1 MVDSRYVIAVHGGAG
16 TISSSDP
23 ESEAPY
29 HQGLQAALAAG
40 AAVLEGGGSA
50 LDAVQAAVESLEDC
64 LLFNAGR
71 GSVYT
76 ADARHEMD
84 AALMEGSHLA
94 AGAVAGVHHV
104 RNPVALARSVMA
116 SSGHVLMVGEGAECF
131 AQQMGLAM
139 EPEVYF
145 HTDER
150 LAQLRS
156 TQGGARDALAAAFPQ
171 APLQENG
178 KFGTV
183 GAVARDCHGHL
194 AAAVSTGGLSG
205 KRPGRV
211 GDSAVIGAGI
221 YANDLSCAVV
231 ATGTGEHFIRAV
243 AAYDV
248 HARMVYRGQT
258 LQEAAPDVV
267 FGELRRMGGLG
278 GLIAVDALGDVRM
291 PFNTSGMYRG
301 LQRQGEPACTAIFHE
316 DGQAGFRP

>member
-64 LLFNAGR
+64 PLFNAGR

-116 SSGHVLMVGEGAECF
+116 SSGHVLMVGAGAECF

-194 AAAVSTGGLSG
+194 AAAVSTGGLTG

-231 ATGTGEHFIRAV
+231 TTGTGEHFIRAV

-267 FGELRRMGGLG
+267 FGELRRMGGRG
-278 GLIAVDALGDVRM
+278 GLIAVDALGDVQM

>member
-1 MVDSRYVIAVHGGAG
+1 MVDSGYVIAVHGGAG
-16 TISSSDP
+16 TISSSPP

-64 LLFNAGR
+64 PLFNAGR

-156 TQGGARDALAAAFPQ
+156 TQGGARHAQAAA

-194 AAAVSTGGLSG
+194 AAAVSTGGLTG
-205 KRPGRV
+205 KRAGRV

-248 HARMVYRGQT
+248 HARMVYRGQS

-301 LQRQGEPACTAIFHE
+301 LQRQGEPAQTAIFHHE
-316 DGQAGFRP
+316 

>member
-16 TISSSDP
+16 TISPHP

-29 HQGLQAALAAG
+29 HLGLKAALAAG
-40 AAVLEGGGSA
+40 TAALEGGGSA
-50 LDAVQAAVESLEDC
+50 LDAVQAAVVSLEDC
-64 LLFNAGR
+64 PLFNAGR

-94 AGAVAGVHHV
+94 AGAVACVRGV
-104 RNPVALARSVMA
+104 RNPVALARSVMV
-116 SSGHVLMVGEGAECF
+116 SSGHVLMVGEGAERL
-131 AQQMGLAM
+131 AQLRGLAM
-139 EPEVYF
+139 EPEAYF

-150 LAQLRS
+150 WVQLRHL
-156 TQGGARDALAAAFPQ
+156 RDAVQGVPDAVAGSQ
-171 APLQENG
+171 APLQDNG

-183 GAVARDCHGHL
+183 GAVARDRHGHL
-194 AAAVSTGGLSG
+194 AAAVSTGGLTG

-231 ATGTGEHFIRAV
+231 ATGTGEYFIRAV

-267 FGELRRMGGLG
+267 FGELLRMGGRG
-278 GLIAVDALGDVRM
+278 GLIAVDAQGDVRM

-301 LQRQGEPACTAIFHE
+301 LQRQGESAQTAIFR
-316 DGQAGFRP
+316 D

>member
-16 TISSSDP
+16 TISSSQP

-29 HQGLQAALAAG
+29 HQGLKAALAAG
-40 AAVLEGGGSA
+40 TAVLKGGGSA

-64 LLFNAGR
+64 PLFNAGR

-76 ADARHEMD
+76 ADAHHEMD

-104 RNPVALARSVMA
+104 RNPVALARSVMV
-116 SSGHVLMVGEGAECF
+116 SSGHVLMVGAGAECF

-150 LAQLRS
+150 LAQLRYVQS
-156 TQGGARDALAAAFPQ
+156 GGLDLLAAAAVPE

-178 KFGTV
+178 KIGTV

-194 AAAVSTGGLSG
+194 AAAVSTGGLTG

-231 ATGTGEHFIRAV
+231 TTGTGEHFIRAV

-267 FGELRRMGGLG
+267 FGELRRMGGRG

-301 LQRQGEPACTAIFHE
+301 LQRQGERAQTAIFHDE
-316 DGQAGFRP
+316 